1 MVCARGSM
9 YDCLS
14 VDQILSLPLYCFAAP
29 TSQPSCLQTKT
40 IPEPT
45 CCCAVSIMCA
55 PLRHNRPKVTKNLSQ
70 LKDRARMK
78 SVVRG
83 ARRALVVPKACAA
96 ATLHDAL

>member
-9 YDCLS
+9 YDWLTGDR
-14 VDQILSLPLYCFAAP
+14 VLSLPQYCFALSTA
-29 TSQPSCLQTKT
+29 QPSCLQTKT

-45 CCCAVSIMCA
+45 CCCAVSMMCA
-55 PLRHNRPKVTKNLSQ
+55 PLRHNRPKVTKNLSR

-83 ARRALVVPKACAA
+83 ARRARVVPKACAA